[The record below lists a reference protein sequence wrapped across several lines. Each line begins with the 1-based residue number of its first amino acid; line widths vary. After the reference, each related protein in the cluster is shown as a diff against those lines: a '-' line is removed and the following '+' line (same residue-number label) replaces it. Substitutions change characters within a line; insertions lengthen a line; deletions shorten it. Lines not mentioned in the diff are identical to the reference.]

1 MSKTACKRAPGRPKS
16 EAKRGAILTAAR
28 DLLLEHGFSQTSM
41 EMIAAAAGV
50 GKPTVY
56 SHFGS
61 KEELFEAIIAAR
73 RQTLVEKIGGLAAPT
88 DDPRDDLEQFAMHFQ
103 RFVLKPSARRWDRL
117 VIAEAGRH
125 PKLAQTLFRAGPAHV
140 LTLLQTFIE
149 SQAAAGRLRA
159 ADASIAAEH
168 MLGLLTGF
176 ELLRGQMA
184 SQPKRTEEHRLRRAK
199 AAVSVFM
206 AAYGVTSERNEP

>member
-1 MSKTACKRAPGRPKS
+1 MSKTACRRAPGRPKS
-16 EAKRGAILTAAR
+16 EAKRDAILTAAR

-88 DDPRDDLEQFAMHFQ
+88 DDPRKDLEQFAMQFQ
-103 RFVLKPSARRWDRL
+103 KFVLTPGARRWDRL

-140 LTLLQTFIE
+140 LALLQ
-149 SQAAAGRLRA
+149 SL
-159 ADASIAAEH
+159 H
-168 MLGLLTGF
+168 
-176 ELLRGQMA
+176 
-184 SQPKRTEEHRLRRAK
+184 
-199 AAVSVFM
+199 
-206 AAYGVTSERNEP
+206 